1 MTSNVEGVKGVLVGV
16 TCRGIAL
23 ASLGLPPPEGSWGC
37 PASSPRGIIGTLGGP
52 GTGSKHKP
60 GLERLWSSVVSKTV
74 PVWPS
79 VHPDPHRCP
88 HPEGCCGSV
97 GDFLFLTGTL
107 AHLLLTLVLAVAGL
121 GNRALPLAERAG
133 REMGGVGEG
142 GGEEEGKGRKTG
154 KKKTDREDTRVGVR
168 M

>member
-1 MTSNVEGVKGVLVGV
+1 MGGRKGKVMVPPVVARRGSPLAWEREIGGTGEGVNRWERLGREDERKRMCDAPESGIWGEERATSNVEGVKGVLVGV

-60 GLERLWSSVVSKTV
+60 GLKRLWSSVVAKTV

-97 GDFLFLTGTL
+97 
-107 AHLLLTLVLAVAGL
+107 VS
-121 GNRALPLAERAG
+121 
-133 REMGGVGEG
+133 
-142 GGEEEGKGRKTG
+142 TG
-154 KKKTDREDTRVGVR
+154 KSN
-168 M
+168 